1 MNKTDNTTSIQEL
14 KDAIRTFREERGWGK
29 SRTPRNMAVS
39 IAVEAAEL
47 LEHFQWGEYDEKKK
61 QEIANE
67 LADVLMYCAE
77 LSNILD
83 IDIATAFLQK
93 LEKLKEK
100 YPVGI
105 FNPQS
110 QDSEA
115 YERIKQN
122 YRNRSKA

>member
-1 MNKTDNTTSIQEL
+1 
-14 KDAIRTFREERGWGK
+14 
-29 SRTPRNMAVS
+29 
-39 IAVEAAEL
+39 
-47 LEHFQWGEYDEKKK
+47 
-61 QEIANE
+61 
-67 LADVLMYCAE
+67 MYCAE

-100 YPVGI
+100 YPVEI